1 VRVGFRGVKATSP
14 LIELLADGVDP
25 PTMIC
30 CAEIL
35 PIGHLRDRSEL
46 SRAEPMSWESHA
58 GTRGKSYALGYVGRV
73 KPMTLERTASICFG
87 IVITAAIAS
96 GQQQS
101 DRSGQRQQRL
111 GASAIEPM
119 YSAGDVA
126 PLRRVHTRSE
136 SNGRTVV
143 VETVQGPDLEGRLAS
158 FEEVV
163 TETTRGPDA
172 TQTRQDVFRVTAD
185 GRRHLAESNESRQ
198 DTQPNGHTGTVHSTW
213 VPDLNGRLRLTA
225 RLVEESRSSAPDVR
239 RTDTSLF
246 VPGMNEPLRETE
258 RTEYS
263 SRRINP
269 EVVRHDS
276 THLVRD
282 VNGRWKPSEIRQGEV
297 RETGTSECVE
307 EETIQRTDLNGN
319 LAIVEM
325 SVIRSSRT
333 KEQEQVVIETY
344 APITDV
350 RGTNGRPPLRERVH
364 RATTTSAD
372 GVRHTV
378 EEVEA
383 RSRVS
388 PNEPMRMIRRTVTTT
403 SPTGTDQWVT
413 ERQVFELDVNG
424 RLRLVRNE

>member
-1 VRVGFRGVKATSP
+1 
-14 LIELLADGVDP
+14 
-25 PTMIC
+25 
-30 CAEIL
+30 
-35 PIGHLRDRSEL
+35 
-46 SRAEPMSWESHA
+46 
-58 GTRGKSYALGYVGRV
+58 
-73 KPMTLERTASICFG
+73 MTLERTASICFC
-87 IVITAAIAS
+87 IVISAAIAS

-111 GASAIEPM
+111 GTSATRPM

-143 VETVQGPDLEGRLAS
+143 VETVQGPDIEGRLAP

-163 TETTRGPDA
+163 TE
-172 TQTRQDVFRVTAD
+172 
-185 GRRHLAESNESRQ
+185 
-198 DTQPNGHTGTVHSTW
+198 GTVHSTW

-297 RETGTSECVE
+297 RETGTSERVE

-325 SVIRSSRT
+325 NVIRSSRT
-333 KEQEQVVIETY
+333 KEQEHVVIETY

-364 RATTTSAD
+364 RTTTTSAD
-372 GVRHTV
+372 GVRHSV

-403 SPTGTDQWVT
+403 SPTDADQWVT